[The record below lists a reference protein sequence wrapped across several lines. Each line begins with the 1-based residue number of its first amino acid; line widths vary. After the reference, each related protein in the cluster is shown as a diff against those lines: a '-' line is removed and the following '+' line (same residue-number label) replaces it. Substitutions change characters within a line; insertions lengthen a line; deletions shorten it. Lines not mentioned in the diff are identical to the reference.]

1 MMFPT
6 PRPIPIALGTNSH
19 DCAKG
24 YVLFAERIGL
34 LELLR
39 PLPTKPATGKY
50 PGCVWVVLAQLI
62 SSGKKKWTI
71 SFLKDREVLY
81 AGTAIFWLRNGREF
95 SAFNI
100 FFFPTGRLQQREQC
114 DDNLSHVILFYSDFV
129 AASCAQKGLVRDHSL
144 ETAVGIIETRK
155 APKPNADTINE

>member
-1 MMFPT
+1 MPSFSSQTQALESFYHKTFLSETTGAVRKKPRFPPFLHQASPIRHHHLLHMFPLPEI

-62 SSGKKKWTI
+62 SSGKK
-71 SFLKDREVLY
+71 
-81 AGTAIFWLRNGREF
+81 NGQ
-95 SAFNI
+95 
-100 FFFPTGRLQQREQC
+100 P
-114 DDNLSHVILFYSDFV
+114 
-129 AASCAQKGLVRDHSL
+129 HSL
-144 ETAVGIIETRK
+144 RTGKFSMLAHPFFG
-155 APKPNADTINE
+155 

>member
-1 MMFPT
+1 MFPT
-6 PRPIPIALGTNSH
+6 PRLIPIALGTNSH

-62 SSGKKKWTI
+62 SSGKKNGQSHSLRTGKFSTLAQPFFGWGMEE
-71 SFLKDREVLY
+71 SFLP
-81 AGTAIFWLRNGREF
+81 
-95 SAFNI
+95 SI
-100 FFFPTGRLQQREQC
+100 FFFPHRQAPATRTMQRQLKSR
-114 DDNLSHVILFYSDFV
+114 NSFLFWFCGSFV
-129 AASCAQKGLVRDHSL
+129 CTERPGERPQSRDCS
-144 ETAVGIIETRK
+144 GNNRN
-155 APKPNADTINE
+155 PKSSKT

>member
-1 MMFPT
+1 MFPT
-6 PRPIPIALGTNSH
+6 PRLIPIALGTNSH

-62 SSGKKKWTI
+62 SSGKKNGQSHSLRTGKFSMLAQPFFGWGMEE
-71 SFLKDREVLY
+71 SFLPS
-81 AGTAIFWLRNGREF
+81 IF
-95 SAFNI
+95 

-144 ETAVGIIETRK
+144 ETAVGIIETQK